1 MTDLLEETGDERAD
15 AALGGLTRLGALP
28 VSAHAD
34 VFEEVFTGLEQAL
47 AAVNGTSGRESGA
60 ADDTPG
66 RATVSPDGASG
77 RVIAPAHGV
86 SERETV
92 SPNGV
97 QGQGPASAH
106 GLPGQGSAYGLP
118 GQGHASADGTRDRRP

>member
-47 AAVNGTSGRESGA
+47 AAVNGTSGRESA
-60 ADDTPG
+60 SPDSPPE
-66 RATVSPDGASG
+66 RAT
-77 RVIAPAHGV
+77 APAHGAP
-86 SERETV
+86 EREAT
-92 SPNGV
+92 SPGGLPKPSGV
-97 QGQGPASAH
+97 PRPGPALVHA
-106 GLPGQGSAYGLP
+106 LPGQGRPSV
-118 GQGHASADGTRDRRP
+118 DGTRDRRP

>member
-47 AAVNGTSGRESGA
+47 AAVNGTSGRESA
-60 ADDTPG
+60 SQDSPSE
-66 RATVSPDGASG
+66 RATV
-77 RVIAPAHGV
+77 PAHGAP
-86 SERETV
+86 EREPT
-92 SPNGV
+92 SPGGV
-97 QGQGPASAH
+97 PRPGPALAH
-106 GLPGQGSAYGLP
+106 ALPWQGR
-118 GQGHASADGTRDRRP
+118 ASVDGTRDRCP